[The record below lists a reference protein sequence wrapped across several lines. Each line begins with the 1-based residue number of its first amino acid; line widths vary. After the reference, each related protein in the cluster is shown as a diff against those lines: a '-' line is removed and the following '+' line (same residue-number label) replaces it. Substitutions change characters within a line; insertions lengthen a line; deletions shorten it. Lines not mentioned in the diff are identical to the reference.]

1 MNQLDTVKA
10 TIKTGNEKLT
20 FKDKTLDFSLLD
32 FWRWSVSDILSNA
45 TRGIFAEFV
54 VATAAKINLN
64 EVRDE
69 WGAFDLITSEG
80 IKIEV
85 KSSAYL
91 QTWFQKALSKISFS
105 TKPAFVIDIE
115 TNQKSEVK
123 IRSADIYVF
132 CLLHH
137 ENKQT
142 VEPLNLDHWEFY
154 VLATEQLNNYARS
167 QHSIT
172 LNSLKKLTNSVDY
185 ENLEN
190 EIKTK
195 NGLNTAHNSQ

>member
-195 NGLNTAHNSQ
+195 NGLNKKYSP